1 MGTYVVSQRMAVWV
15 EIEAESKAAA
25 KRAVEGMKLVAR
37 IGEDGKR
44 LEGNWRLHQ
53 CTRTGEMN
61 PFGANLRW
69 EVCRTCNKAQE
80 FTNGVCYSCRE
91 AVVA

>member
-1 MGTYVVSQRMAVWV
+1 MGTYVVSQRMEVWI
-15 EIEAESKAAA
+15 EIKAESKAAA
-25 KRAVEGMKLVAR
+25 KRAVEGMKLVSR
-37 IGEDGKR
+37 IGEGGESI
-44 LEGNWRLHQ
+44 EGDWSVHHN
-53 CTRTGEMN
+53 TRTGEMN

-91 AVVA
+91 KVVA